1 MSCLMPYITH
11 RVFTLSAQERCRS
24 DIQWRISRTSVEEYP
39 AVESEVKHQLDH
51 HEAAAFSALP
61 VTTWSPQS
69 GLSHSDTGKLYRQV
83 LEDFKSTWNDMMT
96 GICWGNYYSFPLWLT
111 FRNNYWQE
119 NWRLYKVWYSLIPE
133 KLKKRD
139 LWEGYVHVLIYN
151 LIYSPQGCDSMDR
164 QNQAG
169 VSLRVKV
176 HRHGACSVHV
186 MSLISLSVTFNCNL
200 FTFH

>member
-1 MSCLMPYITH
+1 MQILQCWHCLPVHTALHWCIFLLMSCLMPYITH
-11 RVFTLSAQERCRS
+11 RVFTLSAPETCRS

-111 FRNNYWQE
+111 FRNNYWEE
-119 NWRLYKVWYSLIPE
+119 NWRLWKVGYSHIPE
-133 KLKKRD
+133 KLKK
-139 LWEGYVHVLIYN
+139 EIYERE
-151 LIYSPQGCDSMDR
+151 LVSFTLLKAVIEWTDKIPTWC
-164 QNQAG
+164 G
-169 VSLRVKV
+169 VKS
-176 HRHGACSVHV
+176 
-186 MSLISLSVTFNCNL
+186 
-200 FTFH
+200 

>member
-1 MSCLMPYITH
+1 MQRLVHQSASCKKYGMCCLATWWTYPGLIPTCVCLEPWYADPAVLALSACSHCPSLVYLLMSCLMPYITH
-11 RVFTLSAQERCRS
+11 RVFNSLAQERCRS

-119 NWRLYKVWYSLIPE
+119 NWRLWKVGYSLIPE
-133 KLKKRD
+133 KL
-139 LWEGYVHVLIYN
+139 N
-151 LIYSPQGCDSMDR
+151 
-164 QNQAG
+164 
-169 VSLRVKV
+169 
-176 HRHGACSVHV
+176 
-186 MSLISLSVTFNCNL
+186 
-200 FTFH
+200 